1 MPEENSIFMK
11 TSSRALGI
19 LTQLHSETAQA
30 MYAYTVGRQQGAN
43 EMALSNAI
51 LAERLIGCYRVIP
64 SLLGSPHARKNI
76 EHIMQD
82 EIPVE
87 VGFTE
92 DGWFSLRIPR
102 LLPRKERGKGSV
114 EYIRGFLGP
123 AMQRFFNEGSPVRF
137 DDCVIIYRHI
147 YDREEPERRHR
158 DHDNIETNFV
168 TDIVALY
175 DDRGFTKSKAGTYG
189 TADWMT
195 EKELKH
201 TLYLPDW
208 HHLRVYCLQS
218 DEDDSFC

>member
-87 VGFTE
+87 VGFP
-92 DGWFSLRIPR
+92 S
-102 LLPRKERGKGSV
+102 
-114 EYIRGFLGP
+114 GFP
-123 AMQRFFNEGSPVRF
+123 
-137 DDCVIIYRHI
+137 DCF
-147 YDREEPERRHR
+147 PERSVAKAPSNTSGAFWGLPCSAFSMR
-158 DHDNIETNFV
+158 DLPS
-168 TDIVALY
+168 AL
-175 DDRGFTKSKAGTYG
+175 TT
-189 TADWMT
+189 
-195 EKELKH
+195 
-201 TLYLPDW
+201 
-208 HHLRVYCLQS
+208 V
-218 DEDDSFC
+218 